1 MNRVYEKIASSL
13 GKLPTWLT
21 ALIPLILLAG
31 LVVLFLNTNPIQVS
45 SGELP
50 PIENLTIERIDVV
63 AGGFEVH
70 ITNGGPDPIH
80 IAQVLVDEA
89 YWEHEMGPDA
99 TVGRLETAVI
109 GVDYPW
115 VRGEPHEIVI
125 ITSTGLTFAKEVEL
139 AVKTPSP
146 DLGQLLAYAL
156 VGVYVGIIP
165 VGLGLLWYP
174 AMRKLN
180 RRGMGFILSL
190 TVGLLIFLLI
200 DTLLEAFEVAGELP
214 GVFQG
219 IALALFAALLT
230 WLVITAVGNR
240 QSEGDTE
247 SRRGRKFVA
256 FTIAL
261 GIGFHNLG
269 EGLAVGSAFALG
281 EAALG
286 SFLVVGFILHNVTE
300 GVGIAA
306 PVTEDS
312 PSLKW
317 FLAMLLVAG
326 APAIAGTLIGGFAF
340 SPLWAVIFLG
350 VGVGAIW
357 QVIIEVGQLL
367 RRNAEKD
374 DTPLVNWV
382 NVAGLLLGIGIMY
395 GTAFLVG

>member
-1 MNRVYEKIASSL
+1 MNTTYEKISSSL

-21 ALIPLILLAG
+21 ALIPLILLGG

-45 SGELP
+45 SSELP
-50 PIENLTIERIDVV
+50 PIENLTIERVDVV
-63 AGGFEVH
+63 EGGFDVH
-70 ITNGGPDPIH
+70 VTNGGPDPVQ

-89 YWEHEMGPDA
+89 YWEHEVTPDA
-99 TVGRLETAVI
+99 TLERLETAVVSI
-109 GVDYPW
+109 DYPW
-115 VRGEPHEIVI
+115 VEAEPNEIVI
-125 ITSTGLTFAKEVEL
+125 ITSTGVTFATEVEL
-139 AVKTPSP
+139 AVKTPTP
-146 DLGQLLAYAL
+146 GWRQFLAYGL

-174 AMRKLN
+174 AMRKLD

-200 DTLLEAFEVAGELP
+200 DTLLEAFEVAAELP

-219 IALALFAALLT
+219 IPLTLFAALLT

-240 QSEGDTE
+240 QTDADADS
-247 SRRGRKFVA
+247 SRGRKFVA

-300 GVGIAA
+300 GIGIAA
-306 PVTEDS
+306 PVTEDT

-326 APAIAGTLIGGFAF
+326 APAIAGALIGGFAF
-340 SPLWAVIFLG
+340 SPLLAVIFLG
-350 VGVGAIW
+350 IGVGAIW
-357 QVIIEVGQLL
+357 QVIVEVGQLL
-367 RRNAEKD
+367 RRNAAQENS
-374 DTPLVNWV
+374 PMVNWS
-382 NVAGLLLGIGIMY
+382 NVAGLLAGIAIMY
-395 GTAFLVG
+395 GTAFLVN